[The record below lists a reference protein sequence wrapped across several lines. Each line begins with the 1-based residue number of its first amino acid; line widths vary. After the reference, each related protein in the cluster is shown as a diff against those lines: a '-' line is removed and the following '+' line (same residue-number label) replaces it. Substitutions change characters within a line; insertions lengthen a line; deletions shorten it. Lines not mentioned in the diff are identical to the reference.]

1 MKKIKVRIYKDPNG
15 QGSYINKTSQFLQ
28 KAKYG
33 MEKKYT
39 EEDINNTI
47 LDELTLDPDPDSIAY
62 KLEGLYG
69 LNYNDAL
76 DKISE
81 VQDILYKE
89 GTGESKTTVD
99 ALLPEQP
106 IDNNRAN
113 RYDYGLN
120 QTSVVDDSNYEGDT
134 GWEDEE
140 SMPMDDLAQED
151 ENALSIEKTGG
162 AIGKRKF
169 VKKLVTDLR
178 KAAEGMEQN
187 ESSSATITDIPVGGR
202 QNLINNFRR
211 GVKDLGNKYYAD
223 EIYNKMQGQNT
234 PEVPMQ
240 KQAPMFAQNGA
251 QVVDPE
257 NFTHHLKALSEA
269 NSNIFDQPMN
279 QTHGAGFEDVPEAK
293 KGREQRQAD
302 RQARNVDKDFNRAF
316 GDMAAGYFGVPGMP
330 NYMQVISPQI
340 VQGQMGSAPARG
352 SSGPLIDL
360 EYKKGPWWTG
370 KREWSAKGIPMM
382 AFGQMPMQAGPSYDN
397 YKTYPGEVVR
407 TKSRVLN
414 AAADP
419 TINKSSTALNN
430 NPAANPIATDWAN
443 SSLQGSLDRAY
454 DEYDEWSSLPTF
466 DSRRGFIPSG
476 KADVANTGVDES
488 KVWSNPFSEAEY
500 NKVYGKYYGDN
511 FQDIAN
517 STPEEREILQ
527 GSSYLARDS
536 KGNEYSI
543 NNTGSPEYLDEQSR
557 LSDRYDTLDEANNL
571 LEQFNPRFLP
581 RQDNGGFVDTSTMD
595 PNTLAR
601 FIYGG
606 GDNQSIEPIISY
618 DDNYSD
624 TKNTQD
630 PYYSRGG
637 MFKYAGD
644 EQSEVTPGTTTPA
657 WKDLTQEEYN
667 KKLAQE
673 KINWKNEYVK
683 QNQQQQQGNGAGI
696 RASTPA
702 PGYTWEEWNAL
713 PEATRTK
720 IGQSLQGQRTQT
732 QGGYY
737 PQGNYGYPT
746 AQPLGQ
752 QLMDMFSI
760 YKRNPYT
767 GSKTDFSWLSQNGPA
782 RTMDGQVYQPQGQQ
796 GATQNQRWAEATDKN
811 GNKKLMT
818 LDQAEREGLPHKEVQ
833 ASKQM
838 MGQQNLMQPG
848 YVQDYKFEKGPWWS
862 GNKKS
867 LSVTNRWQDPN
878 AQASNTGIFGGKGP
892 TAPVQSQ
899 SAFSPGDPRGEYM
912 KSQLTLPAQPVVSQP
927 MPKDFP
933 ANNVGPMNSEMAYGG
948 YVPDYNDLYEF
959 QGMNDS
965 QVDVSGTGPSN
976 PNKSN
981 ISNGGMHI
989 GQTGPCTE
997 FEVSDPNSPCYDPNY
1012 LSQKA
1017 NATKPQDFQVKYD
1030 INDAKTLDLNNIANL
1045 NALGQTAIQGVSG
1058 INDNLYSNNYANANT
1073 TSDNMAGVNNLD
1085 YRGGKSGLTGR
1096 KQEPGFTGIVGN
1108 ASFAKKGGQSGYSEG
1123 GVYDLSQEEIGKIL
1137 AAGGQIKFL

>member
-39 EEDINNTI
+39 EEDVNNTI

-62 KLEGLYG
+62 KLEGIYG

-81 VQDILYKE
+81 IQDILYKD
-89 GTGESKTTVD
+89 GTGESKNTVD
-99 ALLPEQP
+99 ALVPEQP

-120 QTSVVDDSNYEGDT
+120 ETSVVDDANWQGNT
-134 GWEDEE
+134 GWDDE
-140 SMPMDDLAQED
+140 SMEPDTLSEED

-169 VKKLVTDLR
+169 VKRLVKDLK

-187 ESSSATITDIPVGGR
+187 ESSSATITDIPIGGR

-211 GVKDLGNKYYAD
+211 GVKDLGNKFYAE

-251 QVVDPE
+251 EMTDPE
-257 NFTHHLKALSEA
+257 NFSHHLEA
-269 NSNIFDQPMN
+269 YSNAVSGIFDKPMN
-279 QTHGAGFEDVPEAK
+279 ETYGVGFGEMPIAK

-340 VQGQMGSAPARG
+340 VQGQMGSAPVRG
-352 SSGPLIDL
+352 SGPLIDL

-370 KREWSAKGIPMM
+370 KREWSAKGVPMM
-382 AFGQMPMQAGPSYDN
+382 AFGQMPMQAGPSYGN

-419 TINKSSTALNN
+419 TINKSSAALNN

-443 SSLQGSLDRAY
+443 SSLQGSLNRAY
-454 DEYDEWSSLPTF
+454 DEFDNWSSLPTF
-466 DSRRGFIPSG
+466 DPRRGFIPSG

-500 NKVYGKYYGDN
+500 NKVYSKYYGDN
-511 FQDIAN
+511 FQDMAN

-536 KGNEYSI
+536 KGNEYSV

-557 LSDRYDTLDEANNL
+557 LSDRYDTLEEANSL

-581 RQDNGGFVDTSTMD
+581 RQDNGGFVDTSTMN

-606 GDNQSIEPIISY
+606 GDNQSIAPIISY

-630 PYYSRGG
+630 PYYSKGG

-644 EQSEVTPGTTTPA
+644 EQSEVTPGTTTPT

-667 KKLAQE
+667 KRLAQE
-673 KINWKNEYVK
+673 KINWQAEYAK
-683 QNQQQQQGNGAGI
+683 QNQQKQQGYGQ
-696 RASTPA
+696 TYQQPV
-702 PGYTWEEWNAL
+702 GY
-713 PEATRTK
+713 
-720 IGQSLQGQRTQT
+720 G
-732 QGGYY
+732 
-737 PQGNYGYPT
+737 YGYPT
-746 AQPLGQ
+746 APNPIE
-752 QLMDMFSI
+752 QLRNMFSI

-767 GSKTDFSWLSQNGPA
+767 GSKTDFSWLSQSGPA
-782 RTMDGQVYQPQGQQ
+782 RTMDGQIWQPPVQQGQ
-796 GATQNQRWAEATDKN
+796 TQNQRWAEVTDEN
-811 GNKKLMT
+811 GNKKVMT
-818 LDQAEREGLPHKEVQ
+818 LDQAEREGLPHKEVP

-838 MGQQNLMQPG
+838 MGQQNPMQPG

-892 TAPVQSQ
+892 TAPAMTNES
-899 SAFSPGDPRGEYM
+899 SSESDEEN
-912 KSQLTLPAQPVVSQP
+912 P
-927 MPKDFP
+927 MGIDEIGKVY
-933 ANNVGPMNSEMAYGG
+933 NYGG
-948 YVPDYNDLYEF
+948 YVPSYNPGGQF
-959 QGMNDS
+959 
-965 QVDVSGTGPSN
+965 SGTGPSD
-976 PNKSN
+976 PNQST
-981 ISNGGMHI
+981 IHNGGIHM

-1017 NATKPQDFQVKYD
+1017 NAAKPQDFQVNYD
-1030 INDAKTLDLNNIANL
+1030 INDAKTLNTTGIANL
-1045 NALGQTAIQGVSG
+1045 SALGQTAIQGVSA
-1058 INDNLYSNNYANANT
+1058 INDNLYSNNYINART
-1073 TSDNMAGVNNLD
+1073 TSDDMAGVNNLD

-1096 KQEPGFTGIVGN
+1096 RQENGFTGVVGN

>member
-15 QGSYINKTSQFLQ
+15 EGRYINKTSQFLQ
-28 KAKYG
+28 KAQYG

-62 KLEGLYG
+62 KLESLYG
-69 LNYNDAL
+69 LNYNEAL

-81 VQDILYKE
+81 MQDVLYKE
-89 GTGESKTTVD
+89 ATGESKNTAD
-99 ALLPEQP
+99 ALIPDQP
-106 IDNNRAN
+106 VDNNRAN

-140 SMPMDDLAQED
+140 PMEMDDLAQED

-169 VKKLVTDLR
+169 VKRLVTDLR

-187 ESSSATITDIPVGGR
+187 ESSSATITDIPVDGR
-202 QNLINNFRR
+202 QSLINNFRR

-234 PEVPMQ
+234 AEVPMQ

-251 QVVDPE
+251 QAVDPD
-257 NFTHHLKALSEA
+257 NFTHHLLALSEA

-279 QTHGAGFEDVPEAK
+279 QTHGAGFEDVPQAK

-302 RQARNVDKDFNRAF
+302 RQARNVDKDFNRTF

-340 VQGQMGSAPARG
+340 VQGQMASAPARG

-382 AFGQMPMQAGPSYDN
+382 AFGQMPMQAGPSYGN

-419 TINKSSTALNN
+419 TINKSSAALNN
-430 NPAANPIATDWAN
+430 NPAANPIATDWAT

-454 DEYDEWSSLPTF
+454 DEYDNWSSLPTF
-466 DSRRGFIPSG
+466 DTRRGFIPSG
-476 KADVANTGVDES
+476 KADVTNTGVDES

-511 FQDIAN
+511 GVSIAN
-517 STPEEREILQ
+517 ITPEEQEILQ
-527 GSSYLARDS
+527 GRSYLARDS
-536 KGNEYSI
+536 KGNEYSV
-543 NNTGSPEYLDEQSR
+543 NNTGTPEYLDEQSR

-581 RQDNGGFVDTSTMD
+581 GQADGGFVDTSTMD

-606 GDNQSIEPIISY
+606 GDNQSIAPIISY

-630 PYYSRGG
+630 PYYREGG

-673 KINWKNEYVK
+673 KINWKSEYAK
-683 QNQQQQQGNGAGI
+683 QNQQQQQGYGQ
-696 RASTPA
+696 TYQQPV
-702 PGYTWEEWNAL
+702 GY
-713 PEATRTK
+713 
-720 IGQSLQGQRTQT
+720 
-732 QGGYY
+732 GYNR
-737 PQGNYGYPT
+737 GYGYPT
-746 AQPLGQ
+746 APPPLQ
-752 QLMDMFSI
+752 QLRDMFSI

-767 GSKTDFSWLSQNGPA
+767 GSKTDFSWLSQNGLP
-782 RTMDGQVYQPQGQQ
+782 RTMDGQVYQPPVQQGQ
-796 GATQNQRWAEATDKN
+796 TQNQRWAEATDKN

-818 LDQAEREGLPHKEVQ
+818 LDQAEREGLPHKEVSP
-833 ASKQM
+833 SKQM
-838 MGQQNLMQPG
+838 MSQQNLMQPG

-892 TAPVQSQ
+892 TAPATANASSSQ
-899 SAFSPGDPRGEYM
+899 ATTEENGKVY
-912 KSQLTLPAQPVVSQP
+912 
-927 MPKDFP
+927 
-933 ANNVGPMNSEMAYGG
+933 NYGG

-959 QGMNDS
+959 QGINDS
-965 QVDVSGTGPSN
+965 QVDVSGTGPSD

-1012 LSQKA
+1012 LTQKA
-1017 NATKPQDFQVKYD
+1017 NANKPQDFQVNYD
-1030 INDAKTLDLNNIANL
+1030 INDAKTLDLNNIANI
-1045 NALGQTAIQGVSG
+1045 NTFGQTAIQGVG
-1058 INDNLYSNNYANANT
+1058 AINDNIYSKNYANART
-1073 TSDNMAGVNNLD
+1073 TSDDMAGVNNLD
-1085 YRGGKSGLTGR
+1085 YRGGYSGLTGR
-1096 KQEPGFTGIVGN
+1096 RQENGFTGVVGN
-1108 ASFAKKGGQSGYSEG
+1108 ASFAKKGGQAGYSKG
-1123 GVYDLSQEEIGKIL
+1123 GIYDLSQEEIGKIL

>member
-39 EEDINNTI
+39 EEDVNNTI

-202 QNLINNFRR
+202 HRLIDDFRR
-211 GVKDLGNKYYAD
+211 GMKDLGNEYYAK
-223 EIYNKMQGQNT
+223 EIYNKM
-234 PEVPMQ
+234 P
-240 KQAPMFAQNGA
+240 APP
-251 QVVDPE
+251 V
-257 NFTHHLKALSEA
+257 
-269 NSNIFDQPMN
+269 N

-454 DEYDEWSSLPTF
+454 DEYDKWSSLPTF

-536 KGNEYSI
+536 KGNEYSV

-557 LSDRYDTLDEANNL
+557 LSDRYDALEEANSL

-673 KINWKNEYVK
+673 KINWKNEYAK
-683 QNQQQQQGNGAGI
+683 QNQQQQQGYGQTYQ
-696 RASTPA
+696 RPV
-702 PGYTWEEWNAL
+702 GY
-713 PEATRTK
+713 
-720 IGQSLQGQRTQT
+720 
-732 QGGYY
+732 GY
-737 PQGNYGYPT
+737 GYGYPT

-767 GSKTDFSWLSQNGPA
+767 GSKTDFTWLSQNGLP

-867 LSVTNRWQDPN
+867 LSVTNRWQDPS

-892 TAPVQSQ
+892 TAPATANASTSQ
-899 SAFSPGDPRGEYM
+899 STNEEN
-912 KSQLTLPAQPVVSQP
+912 P
-927 MPKDFP
+927 MGVKEIGKVY
-933 ANNVGPMNSEMAYGG
+933 NYGG

-959 QGMNDS
+959 QGINDS

-981 ISNGGMHI
+981 ISNGGMHM

-1017 NATKPQDFQVKYD
+1017 NATKPKDFQVKYD

-1045 NALGQTAIQGVSG
+1045 NALSQTAIQGVSA
-1058 INDNLYSNNYANANT
+1058 INDDLYSNNYANANT